1 VSEKQFQLD
10 QTKLERR
17 DIFAD
22 FISPLEEH
30 SILIKFSFYEERSS
44 HSLEYKDDQDEIND
58 TALEFLKE

>member
-30 SILIKFSFYEERSS
+30 SILIKFSFYDETSS
-44 HSLEYKDDQDEIND
+44 HSVEYKDDQDEIND
-58 TALEFLKE
+58 TALEFLK